1 MIKTKLFENNKTQAV
16 RLPLAVRFS
25 QSVKHVMIRTLG
37 PDRVI
42 SPLEQSWDSFFLSPE
57 NTVSDDFMTDR
68 AEQTDSPREPLDD

>member
-42 SPLEQSWDSFFLSPE
+42 SLWSRAGTASFYHPKTPYLMIS
-57 NTVSDDFMTDR
+57 
-68 AEQTDSPREPLDD
+68 